1 MNQLGRTKDMEENIV
16 WDSKMAKLILIHLYK
31 IEVDYASNTAREI
44 KFWMGGVINKF
55 KELKDEGLI
64 EPTEKKERRTY
75 PKKYPSKKNKYY
87 KLTVKGKKVVELLLK
102 IDRELK

>member
-1 MNQLGRTKDMEENIV
+1 MNQLGRTKDTEENIV
-16 WDSKMAKLILIHLYK
+16 WDSKMARLILIYLYK
-31 IEVDYASNTAREI
+31 KEVDYVSNTAREI

-55 KELKDEGLI
+55 KELKEKGLI

-87 KLTVKGKKVVELLLK
+87 KLTIKGKKIAELLLK
-102 IDRELK
+102 INGELR